1 MGIPAPPKKS
11 EMTSHTL
18 QMCERRVSEAVSE
31 DDLEQHGISHEELVR
46 YVTGIVSRN
55 VASGRARGGTAG
67 QSTEGEEKSL
77 SETYIDRVVDS
88 YLQEH
93 DRVEALAA
101 QDEAAWTELLEQLT
115 GRAYSILLRLQVP
128 SGRARGEAA
137 DFAQETCEVI
147 FNHPFPYDV
156 SFDAWA
162 TRILKNRILWQYTRS
177 QDLID
182 RESRMLSLDRPGQS
196 ETGDDF
202 SLYDLLTDDSGTSAF
217 ERLEVREWLIQAV
230 ACLRSRGQQQVIF
243 DTFFYELS
251 DEEIAKRL
259 GRTRQ
264 AVYNLRHRAL
274 QGLKEILERRKK
286 GR

>member
-1 MGIPAPPKKS
+1 MPALPIKS
-11 EMTSHTL
+11 VATSRVL
-18 QMCERRVSEAVSE
+18 QMCERRVSEAVTE
-31 DDLEQHGISHEELVR
+31 DDLEQCGPPREELVR
-46 YVTGIVSRN
+46 HISDIVSRN
-55 VASGRARGGTAG
+55 VASGRAQRVMAG
-67 QSTEGEEKSL
+67 QSIEARGEL
-77 SETYIDRVVDS
+77 PLETYIDRVINS
-88 YLQEH
+88 YLREH
-93 DRVEALAA
+93 GRVEALAA

-128 SGRARGEAA
+128 PGRARGEAP

-162 TRILKNRILWQYTRS
+162 TVILKNRILWQYTRS
-177 QDLID
+177 QDMID
-182 RESRMLSLDRPGQS
+182 RKPRILSLDRPGRS

-217 ERLEVREWLIQAV
+217 ERLEVREWLMQAI
-230 ACLRSRGQQQVIF
+230 ACLRSRPQQRVIIY
-243 DTFFYELS
+243 TFFYELT
-251 DEEIAKRL
+251 DDEIAERL
-259 GRTRQ
+259 SRTKQ

-274 QGLKEILERRKK
+274 RGLKEILERRKN

>member
-1 MGIPAPPKKS
+1 MMSHIPR
-11 EMTSHTL
+11 MY
-18 QMCERRVSEAVSE
+18 ERRVSAAVTE
-31 DDLEQHGISHEELVR
+31 DDLEQHGISREELVR
-46 YVTGIVSRN
+46 HVTGIVSRN
-55 VASGRARGGTAG
+55 VASGRARGGAAG
-67 QSTEGEEKSL
+67 QSTKGEEKPL

-88 YLQEH
+88 YLREH
-93 DRVEALAA
+93 GRVEALAA

-182 RESRMLSLDRPGQS
+182 RESRILSLDRPGQS

-202 SLYDLLTDDSGTSAF
+202 SLYDLLADGSGTSAF
-217 ERLEVREWLIQAV
+217 EHFEVRERLIQAV
-230 ACLRSRGQQQVIF
+230 ACLRSRGQQQVII
-243 DTFFYELS
+243 DGFFYELS

-274 QGLKEILERRKK
+274 RRLKEILEKRKK